1 MAMVR
6 SRSHRIPVTAG
17 STASDEAT
25 IDSTRPAIG
34 MLVKMKAVGS
44 RRQLAQVGDQS
55 RGRLVGIVSLVPDP
69 RRQVVMLVPA
79 PVVKLDEADSAFGES
94 PRQDAVGG
102 ETPRFA

>member
-6 SRSHRIPVTAG
+6 GRSHRIPVTAG

-44 RRQLAQVGDQS
+44 RRQLAQVGDHLQTATGQ
-55 RGRLVGIVSLVPDP
+55 RP
-69 RRQVVMLVPA
+69 
-79 PVVKLDEADSAFGES
+79 EGEMT
-94 PRQDAVGG
+94 QGG
-102 ETPRFA
+102 AQPLIT